1 MLPPEIQPSFQ
12 STGFG
17 MHRTALRSHSRHT
30 LMRLKSFSAAE
41 PPRKIEG
48 YNSRMDNRDG
58 VIGAPESDLFFLR
71 LAEASTSAVFAD
83 DKVAGASSTETKKC
97 YSSSTSGVAKNCGKA
112 WKRKDGQDPDPTKD
126 SGKVQA
132 YVTHASYAY
141 FGGLEKIGQDEEQHK
156 EIKRWLKTFEARNK
170 KPSNPYF
177 GYDFGWHWPAIFK
190 NRHKTGNCF
199 SGECP
204 KSY

>member
-1 MLPPEIQPSFQ
+1 MLRHQPQQCSPMIRLLVKLRW
-12 STGFG
+12 T
-17 MHRTALRSHSRHT
+17 RCPLAKNKAL
-30 LMRLKSFSAAE
+30 
-41 PPRKIEG
+41 
-48 YNSRMDNRDG
+48 
-58 VIGAPESDLFFLR
+58 
-71 LAEASTSAVFAD
+71 
-83 DKVAGASSTETKKC
+83 TETKKC
-97 YSSSTSGVAKNCGKA
+97 YSSSTSGIAKNCGKG

-141 FGGLEKIGQDEEQHK
+141 FGGLEKIGQDGEQHN
-156 EIKRWLKTFEARNK
+156 EIKPQKNFEVRNK
-170 KPSNPYF
+170 KPSKPYF

-204 KSY
+204 KKLLKKLIQELDKKQCFKMGP